1 MTEKIS
7 AVLLAAGRGT
17 RLKNSTP
24 KVYLS
29 LCKKPIL
36 NYSLECLAEC
46 EAVSEIIVVIH
57 SDDMELFQKVVPKLV
72 KPMRVVHGGAQ
83 RQDSALAGVRAA
95 TGTYALVHD
104 AARPLVS
111 RELIERVIEAMK
123 IYGAAIPVIPVSDS
137 VKRVSQDQIIADVD
151 RSELFCAQTP
161 QGFRRDLLLEA
172 LERACAE
179 GRYFTDEAGAVL
191 AMKGERVRTVP
202 GDKRD
207 IKITTMADLKLAECF
222 LAPHL
227 ETRL

>member
-17 RLKNSTP
+17 RLKSSTP

-29 LCKKPIL
+29 LCKKPVL
-36 NYSLECLAEC
+36 NYSLECLAAC

-57 SDDMELFQKVVPKLV
+57 SDDMELFQKGVPKLV
-72 KPMRVVHGGAQ
+72 KPMRVVSGGAQ

-95 TGTYALVHD
+95 TGTYVLVHD
-104 AARPLVS
+104 AARPLVA
-111 RELIERVIEAMK
+111 RELIERVIEAME
-123 IYGAAIPVIPVSDS
+123 IYGAAIPVIPISDS
-137 VKRVSQDQIIADVD
+137 VKRVYQDHIIADVD
-151 RSELFCAQTP
+151 RSEFFCVQTP

-191 AMKGERVRTVP
+191 VMKGMRLKTVP
-202 GDKRD
+202 GDERN
-207 IKITTMADLKLAECF
+207 IKITTAADLKLAEYF
-222 LAPHL
+222 IAFHP
-227 ETRL
+227 EARL

>member
-1 MTEKIS
+1 VTEKIS

-24 KVYLS
+24 KAYLS

-46 EAVSEIIVVIH
+46 DAVSEIIVVIH

-72 KPMRVVHGGAQ
+72 KPMRVVYGGAQ

-123 IYGAAIPVIPVSDS
+123 IYGAAIPVIPISDS
-137 VKRVSQDQIIADVD
+137 VKRVYQDHIIADVD
-151 RSELFCAQTP
+151 RSEFFCAQTP
-161 QGFRRDLLLEA
+161 QGFRRDVLLEA
-172 LERACAE
+172 LERACE
-179 GRYFTDEAGAVL
+179 GGRYFTDEAGAVL
-191 AMKGERVRTVP
+191 AMKGVQAKAVP
-202 GDKRD
+202 GDERN
-207 IKITTMADLKLAECF
+207 IKITTMADWKLAEYF
-222 LAPHL
+222 IALHL
-227 ETRL
+227 RACL